1 MNCSYTDGRTD
12 TDYEGGDEKLA
23 MIAVGRDGSH
33 VQLATWTAHAGVP
46 ASLEGS
52 TSMPIDQ
59 IASVQ
64 IVSANAGAVLL
75 RRDL

>member
-1 MNCSYTDGRTD
+1 VDCSYTQGRPDTNYDGD
-12 TDYEGGDEKLA
+12 DDKLA

-33 VQLATWTAHAGVP
+33 VQLATWTAHAGTP